1 MRNHQ
6 PPKKLSESST
16 DITTNGLVFLF
27 EIRQ

>member
-1 MRNHQ
+1 MRNQ